1 MPKLNVKYFLITNH
15 KQLAN
20 SVCKLH
26 LIIIVQFTFICS
38 LSIITQCSLIYIM
51 TYLFGD
57 LLRSSEVVIDVSVV
71 IAVVSSDCSVV
82 VTVAL
87 PDDSVRVSFDAP
99 VVVVA
104 SSLLLFLS
112 AGGL

>member
-1 MPKLNVKYFLITNH
+1 MSVHVLIFL
-15 KQLAN
+15 
-20 SVCKLH
+20 
-26 LIIIVQFTFICS
+26 FIM
-38 LSIITQCSLIYIM
+38 QCSLIYIM
-51 TYLFGD
+51 IYLCGD

-71 IAVVSSDCSVV
+71 IAVVSSDCTVV
-82 VTVAL
+82 VSVAI

-99 VVVVA
+99 VVVVV

>member
-1 MPKLNVKYFLITNH
+1 M
-15 KQLAN
+15 
-20 SVCKLH
+20 
-26 LIIIVQFTFICS
+26 
-38 LSIITQCSLIYIM
+38 SIITQCSLNYIM

-57 LLRSSEVVIDVSVV
+57 LLRSSEVDIDVSVV

-82 VTVAL
+82 TVAV